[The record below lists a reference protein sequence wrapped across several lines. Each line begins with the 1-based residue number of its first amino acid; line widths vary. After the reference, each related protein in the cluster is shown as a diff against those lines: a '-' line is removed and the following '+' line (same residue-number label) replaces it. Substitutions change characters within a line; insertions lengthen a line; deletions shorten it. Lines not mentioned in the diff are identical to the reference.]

1 MAQHVAQHVAEQVA
15 ELVAEHVA
23 NNVAQHA
30 DRRRPRHA
38 PRLVVYTALLGGGQ
52 RLRETALAQESSADF
67 VCFTD
72 DPALRSD
79 TWQVINVEPRLPAD
93 PVRSERHLKI
103 LGHPVLDGYDR
114 SLWVDNAVEL
124 LALPESFVDGWLED
138 ADVAAPVHT
147 LYRTVREE
155 AEASIDLGRDDHLRV
170 FEQLAHYV
178 GSSPTAIETNPHW
191 TALLARRRT
200 PQVEAVMTTWW
211 EHVLRYS
218 RRDQISFTVVT
229 GDSSLRLRSVPLP
242 NLRSPLHRWPDGWAT
257 RAGNQPDDWNE
268 QAGPGRHAADPAVLR
283 AEIEEVLDDGD
294 PHAWVWE
301 LEARMTEATTNVR
314 LLRDEIQ
321 RHRSS

>member
-15 ELVAEHVA
+15 QLVAEHLA
-23 NNVAQHA
+23 NHA

-38 PRLVVYTALLGGGQ
+38 PRVVVYTALLGGGQ
-52 RLRETALAQESSADF
+52 RLRETALAEESSADF

-79 TWQVINVEPRLPAD
+79 SWQVIHVEPRLPAD

-147 LYRTVREE
+147 LYRTVLEE

-178 GSSPTAIETNPHW
+178 GSSPTTLGTNPHW

-218 RRDQISFTVVT
+218 RRDQLSFGVAMAA
-229 GDSSLRLRSVPLP
+229 SSLRLHSVPLP
-242 NLRSPLHRWPDGWAT
+242 NVRSPLHRWPDGWAT
-257 RAGNQPDDWNE
+257 RAPGQTAEPRE
-268 QAGPGRHAADPAVLR
+268 RRQAGRHVADPAALR
-283 AEIEEVLDDGD
+283 AEIMTALGDGLDDD
-294 PHAWVWE
+294 AWIWE
-301 LEARMTEATTNVR
+301 LEARMAAANHNVR
-314 LLRDEIQ
+314 RLHDRIQ
-321 RHRSS
+321 GERSS